1 MIPQITIL
9 LGIILLI
16 VFLTSGGID
25 DIPENM
31 TIFALGLV
39 TGGALMFAFK

>member
-16 VFLTSGGID
+16 SFVGIGGID
-25 DIPENM
+25 DIPENIQ
-31 TIFALGLV
+31 IFILGAV
-39 TGGALMFAFK
+39 AGGALMFVFK